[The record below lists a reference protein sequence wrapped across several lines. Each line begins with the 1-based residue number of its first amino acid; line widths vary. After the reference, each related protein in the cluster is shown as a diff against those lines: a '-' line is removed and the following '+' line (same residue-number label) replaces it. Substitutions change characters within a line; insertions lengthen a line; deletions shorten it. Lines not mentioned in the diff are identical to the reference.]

1 MVYAVIEILLKAY
14 SVVQGRMTERKNK
27 RSLDVR
33 VYSEIV
39 PVNEAQ
45 RIVLIEISNRSTEQ
59 VNVTALKRTIGQG
72 FFRRRH
78 QVKASVTEFCRVMAE
93 DAIDTDNPEFDLSEF
108 DDPFKPVRIDPER
121 EATYQCVCPTSPV
134 TFFVSCAGSSG
145 STFASIRHCVP

>member
-33 VYSEIV
+33 VCSEIV

-93 DAIDTDNPEFDLSEF
+93 AQFPKCMHGLLIAAARQARGDAL
-108 DDPFKPVRIDPER
+108 
-121 EATYQCVCPTSPV
+121 PTMPM
-134 TFFVSCAGSSG
+134 
-145 STFASIRHCVP
+145 RWNHRR

>member
-1 MVYAVIEILLKAY
+1 MVYAVIEIFLKAY

-134 TFFVSCAGSSG
+134 TFFVSCAGYSG

>member
-1 MVYAVIEILLKAY
+1 
-14 SVVQGRMTERKNK
+14 
-27 RSLDVR
+27 
-33 VYSEIV
+33 
-39 PVNEAQ
+39 
-45 RIVLIEISNRSTEQ
+45 
-59 VNVTALKRTIGQG
+59 
-72 FFRRRH
+72 
-78 QVKASVTEFCRVMAE
+78 MAE